1 VKHNKQK
8 IKLWN
13 IPNKAHCS
21 FDKFCI
27 NFPNILFMAS
37 RPNDK
42 PILAIDDQI
51 DLPITIRIML
61 QMHGYIV
68 RMIDK
73 RMPDYL

>member
-1 VKHNKQK
+1 
-8 IKLWN
+8 
-13 IPNKAHCS
+13 
-21 FDKFCI
+21 
-27 NFPNILFMAS
+27 MAS

-51 DLPITIRIML
+51 DLPITIRIMF

-73 RMPDYL
+73 RMPDYVVDGRK